1 MTAALPDDRVQL
13 RASPGGRDE
22 AHQAIEAAIEVV
34 LVDLQRAVRERLAA
48 SPDGAGAFQQALQSR
63 RENVIAGIDRV
74 LDVADQRREAD
85 LVPQPGPAHLA
96 ATAAI
101 SGSSGFWPTRAWGA
115 LWAGGS
121 GAAVGAGSS
130 MPPGLRGADPGPAAR
145 ASACG
150 RRCEAARGDPPRP
163 RSLRKV
169 WARL

>member
-63 RENVIAGIDRV
+63 RENGIAGIDRV

-96 ATAAI
+96 AI
-101 SGSSGFWPTRAWGA
+101 
-115 LWAGGS
+115 
-121 GAAVGAGSS
+121 AVGDPMMGAVIAQEGRHHRLIPGPDEENPLPANPASS
-130 MPPGLRGADPGPAAR
+130 SLEPPGPLRSDR
-145 ASACG
+145 F
-150 RRCEAARGDPPRP
+150 
-163 RSLRKV
+163 RS
-169 WARL
+169 